1 MLPPK
6 PPSRRLQR
14 VAELLKRELA
24 EILRRELSIDDFGLL
39 TVNDVQVASDLR
51 NATAFIG
58 FVGTLAQRRALP
70 DKLASRA
77 SRFQQLLAPHLRLKW
92 TPIISFVLDESVER
106 GNRVL
111 AILEDLEAGKPA
123 VPTPKPSEPD
133 PPLPSR

>member
-51 NATAFIG
+51 TATAFIG
-58 FVGTLAQRRALP
+58 FVGSVAQRRALP
-70 DKLASRA
+70 DKLAARSA
-77 SRFQQLLAPHLRLKW
+77 RFQQLLAPHLTLKW
-92 TPIISFVLDESVER
+92 TPVISFVLDESVER

-111 AILEDLEAGKPA
+111 AILEDLQAANPVA
-123 VPTPKPSEPD
+123 PTPSPSAPD
-133 PPLPSR
+133 PRLPPQ

>member
-39 TVNDVQVASDLR
+39 TVNDVHVASDLR

-58 FVGTLAQRRALP
+58 FVGTQAQRRALP
-70 DKLASRA
+70 DKLAARA
-77 SRFQQLLAPHLRLKW
+77 ARFQQLLAPHLRLKW
-92 TPIISFVLDESVER
+92 TPVISFVLDESIER

-111 AILEDLEAGKPA
+111 AILEDLQSGSPSA
-123 VPTPKPSEPD
+123 PTPNPNKPD
-133 PPLPSR
+133 LPLPSR